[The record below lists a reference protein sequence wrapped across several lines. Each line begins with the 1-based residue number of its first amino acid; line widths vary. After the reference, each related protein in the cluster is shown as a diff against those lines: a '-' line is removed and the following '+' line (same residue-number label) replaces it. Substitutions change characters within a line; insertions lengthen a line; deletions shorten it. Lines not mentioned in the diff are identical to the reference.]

1 MAVHLQKTHLHALVP
16 TLPVFIC
23 FHLVLCPRQ
32 TLQTDLARLFWTPC
46 QQGSL
51 LGDLIPPPFF
61 LPTSPFI
68 CLDPSQPAP
77 NYVSVPSAMTCPA
90 NTVYQS
96 CMTPC
101 PATCA
106 KFVTPKVCEGPCV
119 EGCASLPGYIY
130 SDTQSLPVTH
140 CGCTTNGIYYKVRMA
155 EKPGSP
161 GAENGMP
168 DESRPSPVFTSSL
181 PAG

>member
-1 MAVHLQKTHLHALVP
+1 
-16 TLPVFIC
+16 
-23 FHLVLCPRQ
+23 
-32 TLQTDLARLFWTPC
+32 
-46 QQGSL
+46 
-51 LGDLIPPPFF
+51 
-61 LPTSPFI
+61 
-68 CLDPSQPAP
+68 
-77 NYVSVPSAMTCPA
+77 MTCPA